1 MTIPRLVL
9 GSRSPQRRQLLS
21 QLLPTCE
28 IVVEPPASAVESTLQ
43 GLCTWPEIR
52 QRLCEIAT
60 TKWAQVRRQR
70 NSAGNDDVVL
80 TADTTIVVQTN
91 PASRVPWEQ
100 STALRAL
107 EQPCET
113 GDWHAEVRAWFTEY
127 YAGQTHWAATA
138 VCLGRSAVNF
148 ECDVVTTAVTM
159 RADAAAWVEWYLATK
174 EPCGKAGG
182 YAIQGA
188 GSLFITRI
196 EGSLSNVVG
205 LPVEWVAERV
215 LGDVV

>member
-1 MTIPRLVL
+1 MTISRLVL

-21 QLLPTCE
+21 QLLPACE

-43 GLCTWPEIR
+43 GLSSWPELR
-52 QRLCEIAT
+52 RRLCEIAT

-70 NSAGNDDVVL
+70 GPAGDDDIVL
-80 TADTTIVVQTN
+80 TADTTIVVETTPFARTSWQ
-91 PASRVPWEQ
+91 Q
-100 STALRAL
+100 STTLRAL

-113 GDWHAEVRAWFTEY
+113 GNWRDEVRAWFTEY
-127 YAGQTHWAATA
+127 YAGKTHWAATA

-159 RADAAAWVEWYLATK
+159 RPDAAEWIEWYLGTE
-174 EPCGKAGG
+174 EPRGKAGG

-196 EGSLSNVVG
+196 EGSPSNVIG

-215 LGDVV
+215 FGE